1 MQLVIAEKPSVGVAP
16 AKALGVTEKKDGYI
30 EGCGS
35 PVATSEHEKCS
46 EAPTEPT
53 GETGYIVSWC
63 VGHLV
68 SLANT
73 DIYDEKFKKW
83 DIADLPII
91 PDKWQFIIAED
102 KDKQFGILRQ
112 LMDDSRVTEVVNACD
127 AGREGELI
135 FRLVYNKALC
145 NKPIKRLWISSME
158 EKAIREGFDNLRD
171 GKDYENLYQ
180 SALCRAKADWIV
192 GINATRLFSKL
203 YNRTLN
209 VGRVQTPTLAMLYE
223 RENSIRNFQKEKYFN
238 VHLKSVGF
246 DAVHE
251 KVKEQGEA
259 ENIRR
264 DCDGKEAIVKSVKTE
279 RKTVNPPHLY
289 DLTTLQREANRLYGF
304 TAQQTLD
311 YTQSLYEMKLVT
323 YPRTD
328 SQYITDDM
336 DDTARSIAE
345 SVAGKFPHFSG
356 IVIAPETKRVINNKK
371 VSDHHAI
378 IPTAEVSSTDLS
390 SVPDGERKILY
401 LIANR
406 LLCATNEPY
415 IYETVTAEISC
426 SSYSFVAKG
435 RNVIS
440 EGWKSIEKAFRDFQK
455 CKDDTEENVETLAL
469 TEGQVIE
476 RPVSEVSEHYTQP
489 PKHFTEDTLL
499 SAMERAG
506 TDEITEE
513 VERSGLGTP
522 ATRASIIEKL
532 TKSGFIKREKK
543 NLVVTDNGTD
553 LISVMPDIIKSAS
566 MTADWENAL
575 SLMAQGKFTSQQFM
589 VDIEKLVD
597 DIIAVAKESVDESK
611 VSRNG
616 GEVIGTCPRCSKN
629 VVATPKAYSCED
641 RNCGFVI
648 WKNDKF
654 FKKARK
660 PLTKEM
666 AVSLI
671 KNGKIAVK
679 GLYSEKSG
687 KNYDATVCLDDTGK
701 YVNYKLE
708 FTPRKKKK

>member
-1 MQLVIAEKPSVGVAP
+1 MQLVIAEKPSVGIAL

-30 EGCGS
+30 EGN
-35 PVATSEHEKCS
+35 
-46 EAPTEPT
+46 
-53 GETGYIVSWC
+53 GYIVSWC

-68 SLANT
+68 SLANA
-73 DIYDEKFKKW
+73 DMYDEKFKKW

-91 PDKWQFIIAED
+91 PDEWQFIIAEG

-112 LMDDSRVTEVVNACD
+112 LMDDNRVTEVVNACD

-158 EKAIREGFDNLRD
+158 ETAIRDGFDNLRD

-180 SALCRAKADWIV
+180 SAICRAKADWIV

-223 RENSIRNFQKEKYFN
+223 RENSISSFQKEKYWS
-238 VHLKSVGF
+238 VHLKSVGL

-259 ENIRR
+259 ENIRKR
-264 DCDGKEAIVKSVKTE
+264 CDGKEAIVKSVKTE

-336 DDTARSIAE
+336 NGTARSIAE
-345 SVAGKFPHFSG
+345 SVAGKLPHFSG
-356 IVIAPETKRVINNKK
+356 IVIAPDTKRVINNKK

-378 IPTAEVSSTDLS
+378 IPTSEVSSTDLS

-426 SSYSFVAKG
+426 SGYSFVAKG

-440 EGWKSIEKAFRDFQK
+440 EGWKAIEKAFRDFQK
-455 CKDDTEENVETLAL
+455 CKDDTEEEEETLSL

-476 RPVSEVSEHYTQP
+476 RPVSEVSEHFTQP

-575 SLMAQGKFTSQQFM
+575 SLIAQGKFTHQQFM

-597 DIIAVAKESVDESK
+597 DIIEVAKKSVDESK

-616 GEVIGTCPRCSKN
+616 GEVIGICPRCGKN
-629 VVATPKAYSCED
+629 IVITPKAYSCEN

-654 FKKARK
+654 FEKARK

-666 AVSLI
+666 AASLI

-708 FTPRKKKK
+708 FAPRKKKK

>member
-1 MQLVIAEKPSVGVAP
+1 MQLVIAEKPSVGVAL
-16 AKALGVTEKKDGYI
+16 AKALGVTDKKDGYI
-30 EGCGS
+30 EGN
-35 PVATSEHEKCS
+35 
-46 EAPTEPT
+46 
-53 GETGYIVSWC
+53 GYIVSWC

-68 SLANT
+68 SLANA
-73 DIYDEKFKKW
+73 DMYDEKFKKW

-91 PDKWQFIIAED
+91 PDEWQFIIAED
-102 KDKQFGILRQ
+102 KNKQFGILRQ

-145 NKPIKRLWISSME
+145 TKPIKRLWISSME
-158 EKAIREGFDNLRD
+158 EKAIRDGFDNLRD

-223 RENSIRNFQKEKYFN
+223 RENSISNFQKEKYFN
-238 VHLKSVGF
+238 VHLKSVGL

-336 DDTARSIAE
+336 DGTARSIAE
-345 SVAGKFPHFSG
+345 SVAEKLPHFSG
-356 IVIAPETKRVINNKK
+356 IVIAPETKRVINNTK

-426 SSYSFVAKG
+426 SGYSFVAKG

-440 EGWKSIEKAFRDFQK
+440 EGWKAIEKAFRDFQK
-455 CKDDTEENVETLAL
+455 CKDDTEEDVETLAL

-597 DIIAVAKESVDESK
+597 DIIGVAKESVDESK

-616 GEVIGTCPRCSKN
+616 GEVIGTCPRCDKN
-629 VVATPKAYSCED
+629 IVVTPKAYSCED

-654 FKKARK
+654 FEKARK

-666 AVSLI
+666 AASLI

-701 YVNYKLE
+701 YVNYTLE
-708 FTPRKKKK
+708 FAPRKTKKQ

>member
-1 MQLVIAEKPSVGVAP
+1 MQLVIAEKPSVGVAL

-30 EGCGS
+30 EGN
-35 PVATSEHEKCS
+35 
-46 EAPTEPT
+46 
-53 GETGYIVSWC
+53 GYVVSWC

-68 SLANT
+68 SLVNA
-73 DIYDEKFKKW
+73 DMYDEKFKKW

-91 PDKWQFIIAED
+91 PDEWQFIIAED
-102 KDKQFGILRQ
+102 KNKQFGILRQ
-112 LMDDSRVTEVVNACD
+112 LMDDNRVTEVVNACD

-158 EKAIREGFDNLRD
+158 EKAIRDGFDNLRD
-171 GKDYENLYQ
+171 GKDFENLYQ

-223 RENSIRNFQKEKYFN
+223 RENSINNFQKEKYFN
-238 VHLKSVGF
+238 VHLKSIGL

-336 DDTARSIAE
+336 DGTARSIAE
-345 SVAGKFPHFSG
+345 SVAGKLPHFSG
-356 IVIAPETKRVINNKK
+356 IVIAPDTKRVINNKK

-415 IYETVTAEISC
+415 IYETVTAKISC
-426 SSYSFVAKG
+426 GGYSFVAKG

-440 EGWKSIEKAFRDFQK
+440 EGWKAIEKAFRDFQK
-455 CKDDTEENVETLAL
+455 CKDDTEEDVETLAL

-489 PKHFTEDTLL
+489 PKYFTEDTLL

-543 NLVVTDNGTD
+543 NLVVTNNGTD

-597 DIIAVAKESVDESK
+597 DIIGVAKESVDESK

-629 VVATPKAYSCED
+629 IVVTPKAYSCED

-654 FKKARK
+654 FEKARK
-660 PLTKEM
+660 PFTKEM
-666 AVSLI
+666 AASLI

-708 FTPRKKKK
+708 FAPRKKKK

>member
-1 MQLVIAEKPSVGVAP
+1 MQLVIAEKPSVGVAL

-30 EGCGS
+30 EGN
-35 PVATSEHEKCS
+35 
-46 EAPTEPT
+46 
-53 GETGYIVSWC
+53 GYVVSWC

-68 SLANT
+68 SLVNA
-73 DIYDEKFKKW
+73 DMYDEKFKKW

-91 PDKWQFIIAED
+91 PDEWQFIIAED
-102 KDKQFGILRQ
+102 KNKQFGILRQ
-112 LMDDSRVTEVVNACD
+112 LMDDNRVTEVVNACD

-158 EKAIREGFDNLRD
+158 EKAIRDGFDNLRD
-171 GKDYENLYQ
+171 GKDFENLYQ

-209 VGRVQTPTLAMLYE
+209 VGRVQTPTLAMLYK
-223 RENSIRNFQKEKYFN
+223 RENSINNFQKEKYFN
-238 VHLKSVGF
+238 VHLKSIGL

-336 DDTARSIAE
+336 DGTARSIAE
-345 SVAGKFPHFSG
+345 SVAGKLPHFSG
-356 IVIAPETKRVINNKK
+356 IVIAPDTKRVINNKK

-415 IYETVTAEISC
+415 IYETVTAKISC
-426 SSYSFVAKG
+426 GGYSFVAKG

-440 EGWKSIEKAFRDFQK
+440 EGWKAIEKAFRDFQK
-455 CKDDTEENVETLAL
+455 CKDDTEEDVETLAL

-489 PKHFTEDTLL
+489 PKYFTEDTLL

-543 NLVVTDNGTD
+543 NLVVTNNGTD

-597 DIIAVAKESVDESK
+597 DIIGVAKESVDESK

-629 VVATPKAYSCED
+629 IVVTPKAYSCED

-654 FKKARK
+654 FEKARK
-660 PLTKEM
+660 PFTKEM
-666 AVSLI
+666 AASLI

-708 FTPRKKKK
+708 FAPRKKKK